1 MDGHSR
7 HAFAA
12 GRAVRALRGIAAGVR
27 PCLAARWRGCMTGP
41 GQARWRGCLVASGHM
56 AVRAIVPVV
65 ALVVASVV
73 ALGASTP
80 SAWAQTAAALA
91 VDGVQIQVQEPRAYG
106 HVVGDVV
113 TRTLTLEVPRRLA
126 LIEGSLPETGRVGP
140 SLELVAVRHASQ
152 ATFDGR
158 RHTIA
163 LDYQIF
169 LAPPEPR
176 LMDLPRV
183 TLRFAGGAAE
193 ESLRVDLAPVTVS
206 PIAPS
211 DASPRAGL
219 GDLRP
224 DVAPPWVD
232 TAPERWRLALYG
244 LLALIPLAYL
254 GSVHLV
260 GPWRHRRQRPFARA
274 ERTLARLPLEAP
286 AEQWLGAWRT
296 LHGALDASAG
306 RVLRAEIVDRFLAE
320 RPAYAAVRG
329 DLLAF
334 FDRSQALFFGGQ
346 APHPADRRWLR
357 DFCRRCFDIERGAA

>member
-1 MDGHSR
+1 MDDAR
-7 HAFAA
+7 RLRLAVAPDATARRCVVAA
-12 GRAVRALRGIAAGVR
+12 GSRRGLVESCRGRGRKLVTGLRVALTAGLTAGLMTMAL
-27 PCLAARWRGCMTGP
+27 LATGP
-41 GQARWRGCLVASGHM
+41 
-56 AVRAIVPVV
+56 
-65 ALVVASVV
+65 
-73 ALGASTP
+73 T
-80 SAWAQTAAALA
+80 WAQTGGTPASDA
-91 VDGVQIQVQEPRAYG
+91 VQLVVQEPRAYG
-106 HVVGDVV
+106 HQVGDVV
-113 TRTLTLEVPRRLA
+113 TRTLTLEVPRRLT
-126 LIEGSLPETGRVGP
+126 LVEGSLPETGRVGP
-140 SLELVAVRHASQ
+140 SLELVAVRHASR

-158 RHTIA
+158 RHTIE

-183 TLRFAGGAAE
+183 ALRFTGEGGRE

-206 PIAPS
+206 PLAPA

-224 DVAPPWVD
+224 DVTPLPVD

-244 LLALIPLAYL
+244 LLALGPLGYL
-254 GSVHLV
+254 ASVHLV
-260 GPWRHRRQRPFARA
+260 GPWRHRRDRPFARA
-274 ERTLARLPLEAP
+274 ERELARLPLEAP

-320 RPAYAAVRG
+320 RPAFASQRG
-329 DLLAF
+329 ELLSF
-334 FDRSQALFFGGQ
+334 FERSQALFFGGQ
-346 APHPADRRWLR
+346 APQPADRQWLR